1 MTAKDKFISDAIEF
15 VKLNNK
21 PFTFKDF
28 ILKGY
33 SHVNFNQLVRRNKDD
48 ILKIGK
54 DKYFPKIL
62 LESLIMLYSSI
73 SDNSQ
78 AQPCQKSPLDN
89 PDDLLIY
96 CLSQNIHNIRSTL
109 KNVTGIYSNLK
120 DQRYQP
126 EPNTALH
133 EIKLEPELIN
143 FMDIQIKVFPNDTV
157 QILIGC
163 SPNPIILNHDDIDKL
178 TNTYEQLRQ
187 YLYNYASHV
196 SPLDFMRITQ
206 FDYAIDAVYYKI
218 GNLNTFG
225 MEFPTFKKH
234 LAKIYYPA
242 KNMIRFEQPNVNNE
256 LSINQ
261 LKHIVDTILPINFN
275 SIKPEPLP
283 QRLKQLVVEIDI
295 LSVMRRQRLREQRF
309 K

>member
-96 CLSQNIHNIRSTL
+96 FLSQNIHNIRSTL

-120 DQRYQP
+120 AQGYQP
-126 EPNTALH
+126 EPNSALQ
-133 EIKLEPELIN
+133 EIKIEPEPIN
-143 FMDIQIKVFPNDTV
+143 FMDIQIKVFTNDM
-157 QILIGC
+157 
-163 SPNPIILNHDDIDKL
+163 SK
-178 TNTYEQLRQ
+178 
-187 YLYNYASHV
+187 
-196 SPLDFMRITQ
+196 F
-206 FDYAIDAVYYKI
+206 
-218 GNLNTFG
+218 
-225 MEFPTFKKH
+225 
-234 LAKIYYPA
+234 
-242 KNMIRFEQPNVNNE
+242 
-256 LSINQ
+256 
-261 LKHIVDTILPINFN
+261 
-275 SIKPEPLP
+275 
-283 QRLKQLVVEIDI
+283 
-295 LSVMRRQRLREQRF
+295 
-309 K
+309 

>member
-96 CLSQNIHNIRSTL
+96 FLSQNIHNIHSTL

-120 DQRYQP
+120 DQRYQS

-163 SPNPIILNHDDIDKL
+163 SP
-178 TNTYEQLRQ
+178 
-187 YLYNYASHV
+187 
-196 SPLDFMRITQ
+196 TQ
-206 FDYAIDAVYYKI
+206 
-218 GNLNTFG
+218 
-225 MEFPTFKKH
+225 
-234 LAKIYYPA
+234 
-242 KNMIRFEQPNVNNE
+242 
-256 LSINQ
+256 
-261 LKHIVDTILPINFN
+261 
-275 SIKPEPLP
+275 
-283 QRLKQLVVEIDI
+283 
-295 LSVMRRQRLREQRF
+295 
-309 K
+309 